1 MEVVC
6 YVENLPAEVYKFA
19 EQSLGETR
27 EIRQKSLA
35 ELIKWL
41 DENPSINA
49 PRDSTFLLHFLRGS
63 KFRIEHAKKRI
74 ET

>member
-1 MEVVC
+1 MDVVC
-6 YVENLPAEVYKFA
+6 YVENLPAEDYKFA

-35 ELIKWL
+35 EIIKWL
-41 DENPSINA
+41 DENPRINA
-49 PRDSTFLLHFLRGS
+49 PTDSTILLHFLRGS
-63 KFRIEHAKKRI
+63 KFRIGHAKNRI